1 MRYISKETFVMSG
14 NKLFLDTNIILY
26 LLNGDQTLAELLNQ
40 KQFYI
45 SVITELELLGYKGI
59 TEEEH
64 EVIENFVA
72 QCKVITINN
81 AIKKEAIRIRKTYN
95 MKLPDS
101 IIIATALYLDLPLIT
116 ADVAFNKVEELTL
129 LQYEK

>member
-1 MRYISKETFVMSG
+1 MNG

-45 SVITELELLGYKGI
+45 SVITELELLAYKGI
-59 TEEEH
+59 TEEEQ
-64 EVIENFVA
+64 EVIENFVD
-72 QCKVITINN
+72 QCKVITINS
-81 AIKKEAIRIRKTYN
+81 AIKKETIRVRKTYN
-95 MKLPDS
+95 TKLPDS

-116 ADVAFNKVEELTL
+116 SDVEFKKVEELTL
-129 LQYEK
+129 IQYEN

>member
-1 MRYISKETFVMSG
+1 MNG

-45 SVITELELLGYKGI
+45 SVITELELLAYKGI
-59 TEEEH
+59 TEEEQ
-64 EVIENFVA
+64 EVIESFVD
-72 QCKVITINN
+72 QCKVITINS
-81 AIKKEAIRIRKTYN
+81 AIKKETIRVRKTYN
-95 MKLPDS
+95 TKLPDS

-116 ADVAFNKVEELTL
+116 SDVEFKKVEELTL
-129 LQYEK
+129 IQYEN